1 MKELL
6 NINFAMILTQINK
19 EWLLVLESILEILE
33 RLQNDLLLAEFEWNN
48 MEIYLFFKNFYTIN
62 FMIISFPNVF

>member
-19 EWLLVLESILEILE
+19 EWLLVLESILVFI

>member
-6 NINFAMILTQINK
+6 NINFAMILTQINR
-19 EWLLVLESILEILE
+19 EWLLVLESILVFI

>member
-19 EWLLVLESILEILE
+19 EWLLVLESILVFI
-33 RLQNDLLLAEFEWNN
+33 RLQNDLLLAEFELNN

-62 FMIISFPNVF
+62 LMIISFPNVF

>member
-33 RLQNDLLLAEFEWNN
+33 RLQNDLLLAEFERNN
-48 MEIYLFFKNFYTIN
+48 MEIYLFFKIFYTIN

>member
-1 MKELL
+1 
-6 NINFAMILTQINK
+6 MILTQINK
-19 EWLLVLESILEILE
+19 EWLLVLESILVFI

>member
-6 NINFAMILTQINK
+6 NINFAMILIQINK